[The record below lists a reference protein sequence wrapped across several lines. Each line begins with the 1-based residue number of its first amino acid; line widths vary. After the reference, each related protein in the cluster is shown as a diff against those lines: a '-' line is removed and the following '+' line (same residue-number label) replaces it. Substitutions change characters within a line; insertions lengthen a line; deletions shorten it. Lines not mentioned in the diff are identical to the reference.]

1 MSGAGLIT
9 NAYGNFFISGDE
21 KMKFFNEWFIELRAY
36 RFLFI
41 LPLMIIRA
49 RVEAKVK
56 A

>member
-1 MSGAGLIT
+1 METFSLAGMK
-9 NAYGNFFISGDE
+9 